1 MVAVGFVWRWTGA
14 QGEINRRD
22 EFFCNFENE
31 WQIKIKTK
39 EPGGGGEGG
48 REQDGPGTSH
58 YARKQGSTKKR
69 GRPDIGM
76 SQARRSQV
84 EAAISG
90 QIWDNLTNKIIKDSN
105 EL

>member
-1 MVAVGFVWRWTGA
+1 MVVGFVWRWTGA

-39 EPGGGGEGG
+39 EPGGG
-48 REQDGPGTSH
+48 EQDGPGTSH
-58 YARKQGSTKKR
+58 YASKQGSTKKM
-69 GRPDIGM
+69 GRADIGK

-90 QIWDNLTNKIIKDSN
+90 QIWDNLTNKILKDSN